1 MALHVWYKWQW
12 RKLIKI
18 EKKNRLCNDSYLKSG
33 FTVMKNKPQC
43 ISSVDEKALLASY
56 RVTFRVAKAG
66 KPHTDAENLIL
77 PAALDMVE
85 IMLDKQEANKL
96 KSISLSDNNIE
107 RRINDM
113 TGDIRE
119 QLAENL
125 KKSPHFAL
133 QFDESTDVSE
143 CAQFISFVHFEADE
157 TIMEDILFC

>member
-1 MALHVWYKWQW
+1 MKPSKLLYHHSTIHSKEADRPSDFFE
-12 RKLIKI
+12 RKLKTLNQQQTTKI
-18 EKKNRLCNDSYLKSG
+18 
-33 FTVMKNKPQC
+33 Q

-66 KPHTDAENLIL
+66 KPHTDAENLIF

-85 IMLDKQEANKL
+85 IMLGKQEANKL
-96 KSISLSDNNIE
+96 KSISLSDNTTE

-143 CAQFISFVHFEADE
+143 CTQSIEFVRFEADE
-157 TIMEDILFC
+157 AIMGDILFC